1 MANHG
6 SVSLKSAAQ
15 ATLIRAVVD
24 VTSDISG
31 DDLRGAGGLR
41 LLVERLGDRLIPS
54 TDPLAKARLRGVIAM
69 RELLRG
75 EGGSLTAKEVAE
87 RLGISRQAVDKRR
100 KAGQL
105 LALEPPK
112 RGLHYPAWQFVDGGT
127 LPGLAPVLDALRD
140 HDAWAQARFFVSGN
154 RRLGGLR
161 PIDLLRQRHLA
172 SLENLERVL
181 GAARMMGVHGAA

>member
-41 LLVERLGDRLIPS
+41 LLVERLGDRLLPS

-75 EGGSLTAKEVAE
+75 DGGSLTAKEVAE

-112 RGLHYPAWQFVDGGT
+112 RGLHYPAWQFVDDGT
-127 LPGLAPVLDALRD
+127 LPGFAWVLDALRD

-154 RRLGGLR
+154 ARLGGRR
-161 PIDLLRQRHLA
+161 PVDLLRKG
-172 SLENLERVL
+172 SLEPVL
-181 GAARMMGVHGAA
+181 SAARMMGVHGAA